1 MKGAAEQ
8 CFFLYVLGMILKK
21 DLSRFSRAAYTAGL
35 SDIYKLRA
43 AEAAAK
49 LLNNFK
55 RKEYIL
61 FSR

>member
-1 MKGAAEQ
+1 VFFFVCAWNDIEKG
-8 CFFLYVLGMILKK
+8 CFSILEGC
-21 DLSRFSRAAYTAGL
+21 LAAGL

-55 RKEYIL
+55 RKEYI

>member
-1 MKGAAEQ
+1 MCLEYNIKKGS
-8 CFFLYVLGMILKK
+8 FSILEGC
-21 DLSRFSRAAYTAGL
+21 LAAGL

-55 RKEYIL
+55 RKEYI